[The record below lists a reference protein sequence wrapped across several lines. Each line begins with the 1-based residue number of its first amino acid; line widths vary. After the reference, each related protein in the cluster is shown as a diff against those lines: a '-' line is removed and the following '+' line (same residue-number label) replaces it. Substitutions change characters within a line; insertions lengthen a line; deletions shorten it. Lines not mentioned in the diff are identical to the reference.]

1 MEKKPVIGGM
11 AVIEGV
17 MMRGPVQTSL
27 AVRKADGN
35 IEIEKEPVKKTV
47 QNLVFFEMAIYP
59 GNLCTGRLHGPGDK
73 NVEQI
78 G

>member
-1 MEKKPVIGGM
+1 MGKKPVIGGM

-35 IEIEKEPVKKTV
+35 IEIEAKV
-47 QNLVFFEMAIYP
+47 
-59 GNLCTGRLHGPGDK
+59 
-73 NVEQI
+73 
-78 G
+78 